1 LLWSGYLAAAIIV
14 VCLLVL
20 AGWQFDI
27 PFLRRPFPRFV
38 SMNPMTAVLFIVIA
52 ISFLLAGGEKKPS
65 SKIAGYALAIL
76 VIVLSLLKL
85 AAAGGLFDLGIDRF
99 LFADKLDADI
109 VNNVANFMAPHTA
122 FCFVLAGVSVVLVN
136 YQTNS
141 GKMPS
146 QYIVLVIMM
155 AGLLTILGY
164 IYEVKT
170 FYGLFSYIPM
180 ALHTAI
186 CFVFFSVAVFLRY
199 PDEGLMK
206 ELTGTYTGSVAAKIL
221 IPVAIFVPAILGLIR
236 VYGHHEEIISFEF
249 GTAILVLSIIIV
261 FMIVIWYVT
270 VLLNR
275 KDKLRIIAEKELKAS
290 RKQLEMLNGELEG
303 QIRLKTLEIRD
314 TFERVSDIFYALDTE
329 HRFTFVNHKAATLF
343 RKDPKELIG
352 HRIWDLFPKEN
363 VSATFIEA
371 YDRAIE
377 TQEYQS
383 IETFSKIIDSWFVI
397 HIYPSTGGVSLFL
410 RDVSEKKKA
419 LDQADKERM
428 LSASII
434 KSLPGIFYF
443 FDDNGKF
450 LQWNRNFEIISGY
463 SGEEIGKMTPDQFF
477 ADDEKEYIKDRIG
490 KVFIEGI
497 SDAEANFLSKDGT
510 KTPFYFTGFRIEFE
524 NKPCLLG
531 VGIDIKKLK
540 ETEQELRLSGQK
552 YRLLFEWNPM
562 PMWMLSLPD
571 CTFID
576 VNNAAISHYG
586 YSKEEFLSLNI
597 KDICP
602 ANEIGRMEQIVKNNF
617 PDATDAGVWQ
627 HKKKNG
633 EIISVEIITH
643 DITYEDKPV
652 RFVLANDIT
661 EKLKAKKE
669 LEQFN
674 KTLREL
680 TSHLQQ
686 VREDERKHMA
696 REIHDELGQQ
706 LTVIKMDVTWIR
718 KKTDPANILI
728 LDKIKELMQILDETV
743 NTVRKISS
751 RLRPSLLDDLGL
763 VAAMEWYL
771 NDFKQRTGIEIVFHL
786 PKYEIELPESIAT
799 CLFRILQESLTNVA
813 RHADAKEVIV
823 SLRENEDGIQLSIKD
838 DGKGYDEENIS
849 GRKTLGILGMKERA
863 AMVGGKYIIS
873 GSPGKGTVV
882 SIEVPSRYYL
892 STQNEL
898 I

>member
-1 LLWSGYLAAAIIV
+1 
-14 VCLLVL
+14 
-20 AGWQFDI
+20 
-27 PFLRRPFPRFV
+27 
-38 SMNPMTAVLFIVIA
+38 
-52 ISFLLAGGEKKPS
+52 
-65 SKIAGYALAIL
+65 
-76 VIVLSLLKL
+76 
-85 AAAGGLFDLGIDRF
+85 
-99 LFADKLDADI
+99 
-109 VNNVANFMAPHTA
+109 
-122 FCFVLAGVSVVLVN
+122 
-136 YQTNS
+136 
-141 GKMPS
+141 
-146 QYIVLVIMM
+146 
-155 AGLLTILGY
+155 
-164 IYEVKT
+164 
-170 FYGLFSYIPM
+170 
-180 ALHTAI
+180 
-186 CFVFFSVAVFLRY
+186 
-199 PDEGLMK
+199 
-206 ELTGTYTGSVAAKIL
+206 
-221 IPVAIFVPAILGLIR
+221 
-236 VYGHHEEIISFEF
+236 
-249 GTAILVLSIIIV
+249 
-261 FMIVIWYVT
+261 
-270 VLLNR
+270 
-275 KDKLRIIAEKELKAS
+275 
-290 RKQLEMLNGELEG
+290 
-303 QIRLKTLEIRD
+303 
-314 TFERVSDIFYALDTE
+314 
-329 HRFTFVNHKAATLF
+329 
-343 RKDPKELIG
+343 
-352 HRIWDLFPKEN
+352 
-363 VSATFIEA
+363 
-371 YDRAIE
+371 
-377 TQEYQS
+377 
-383 IETFSKIIDSWFVI
+383 
-397 HIYPSTGGVSLFL
+397 
-410 RDVSEKKKA
+410 
-419 LDQADKERM
+419 
-428 LSASII
+428 
-434 KSLPGIFYF
+434 
-443 FDDNGKF
+443 
-450 LQWNRNFEIISGY
+450 
-463 SGEEIGKMTPDQFF
+463 
-477 ADDEKEYIKDRIG
+477 
-490 KVFIEGI
+490 
-497 SDAEANFLSKDGT
+497 
-510 KTPFYFTGFRIEFE
+510 
-524 NKPCLLG
+524 
-531 VGIDIKKLK
+531 
-540 ETEQELRLSGQK
+540 
-552 YRLLFEWNPM
+552 
-562 PMWMLSLPD
+562 
-571 CTFID
+571 
-576 VNNAAISHYG
+576 
-586 YSKEEFLSLNI
+586 
-597 KDICP
+597 
-602 ANEIGRMEQIVKNNF
+602 MEQIVKNNF
-617 PDATDAGVWQ
+617 PDATDTGVWQ

-643 DITYEDKPV
+643 DITYEDRPV